1 MDFGLTLPQGAQRD
15 LQHDVIKVAAEAE
28 QAGFAGLWAY
38 ERRLFPLHP
47 ADGAYGI
54 EGLAWDEYYSYCAD
68 PLTVLALAGAATRR
82 VRLGTSV
89 LIAPLHDRLHL
100 SRALTTLDQATGGR
114 VTAGL
119 GAGWSTDEFAAS
131 GRDFGHRGRALDE
144 TIDALRALTGP
155 NPVTYRD
162 SQIVVE
168 QALVTPKPVAKI
180 PILLGCGGS
189 PRAIRR
195 VAEKSDGWLP
205 VNTPGPVIAETWKQ
219 ILDRAAAAGRDP
231 DALRLVALAPFVALT
246 EKPLGA
252 ERQLFCGS
260 RQEVI
265 EDFAAV
271 AEAGA
276 DELIVGLD
284 ATSADTSELLAKAQ
298 ILLGEATQAGLFQ
311 SPE

>member
-68 PLTVLALAGAATRR
+68 PLTVLTLAGAVTER

-89 LIAPLHDRLHL
+89 LIAPLHDRLQL
-100 SRALTTLDQATGGR
+100 ARTLATLDQATGGR
-114 VTAGL
+114 VVAGL
-119 GAGWSTDEFAAS
+119 GGGWAADEYAAS
-131 GRDFGHRGRALDE
+131 GVDFNRRGLVFDE
-144 TIDALRALTGP
+144 TIDALRALAGP

-162 SQIVVE
+162 SRIVIDE
-168 QALVTPKPVAKI
+168 ALVTPKPATPI
-180 PILLGCGGS
+180 PILLGGGQS

-195 VAEKSDGWLP
+195 IAAKSDGWLP
-205 VNTPGPVIAETWKQ
+205 VNLPGPVIAATWKQ
-219 ILDRAAAAGRDP
+219 ILDQAQAAGRDP
-231 DALRLVALAPFVALT
+231 AALRLVPAAPFVALT
-246 EKPLGA
+246 ERPLGA
-252 ERQLFCGS
+252 GRELFHGS
-260 RQEVI
+260 ADELI
-265 EDFAAV
+265 EDFAAI

-276 DELIVGLD
+276 DELIIGLD
-284 ATSADTSELLAKAQ
+284 KYAASTSELIAGAR
-298 ILLGEATQAGLFQ
+298 LLLDKATQAGLR
-311 SPE
+311 